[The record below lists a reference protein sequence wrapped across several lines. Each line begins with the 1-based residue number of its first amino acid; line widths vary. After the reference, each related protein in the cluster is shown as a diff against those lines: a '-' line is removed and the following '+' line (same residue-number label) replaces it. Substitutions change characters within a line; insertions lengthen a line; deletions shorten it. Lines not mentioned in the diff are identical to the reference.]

1 MSLITADDAN
11 DANGEDFMHQ
21 ITDYMVYSFVTS
33 SHYGLVITPKIAGI
47 VGLCLTSFLWIITS
61 WRLFY
66 HHLNC
71 QRFRADDFTT
81 KRLLHGFIWT
91 TMIIEMIAYVSMVKK
106 NSANKFNYTVLNIVG
121 MGILETFTF
130 IIGTIHWFNIISR
143 GRVEDKNLAVT
154 IYPVLA
160 LVAIGLT
167 VSSTY
172 EAVDL
177 WKGGYDTIEG
187 FRAGSKIY
195 KIT

>member
-1 MSLITADDAN
+1 
-11 DANGEDFMHQ
+11 MHQ
-21 ITDYMVYSFVTS
+21 ITEYLVFSSVTS
-33 SHYGLVITPKIAGI
+33 AYSGPVITPKIAGI
-47 VGLCLTSFLWIITS
+47 VGLCLTSFLWIIAS

-66 HHLNC
+66 HHLAHYSNC
-71 QRFRADDFTT
+71 LRLRADGFTT
-81 KRLLHGFIWT
+81 KRLQHAFLWT
-91 TMIIEMIAYVSMVKK
+91 TMIIEMMAYVSMVRT
-106 NSANKFNYTVLNIVG
+106 NSASKFNYTVLNIAG
-121 MGILETFTF
+121 MGILEPITF
-130 IIGTIHWFNIISR
+130 IIGTIHWFNTISR

-154 IYPVLA
+154 IHPVLA